1 MTIKDT
7 APTATLMLT
16 NDEIIEVRDTL
27 IAKGDIAALS
37 VLDQN
42 LYRDCDIALGVVRCK
57 PETREEARARVSR
70 MVGRKTA

>member
-37 VLDQN
+37 VSDQN